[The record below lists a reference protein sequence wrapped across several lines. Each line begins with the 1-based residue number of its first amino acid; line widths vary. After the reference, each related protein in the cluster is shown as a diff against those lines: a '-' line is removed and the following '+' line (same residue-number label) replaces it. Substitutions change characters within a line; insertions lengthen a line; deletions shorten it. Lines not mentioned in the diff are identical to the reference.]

1 MSTIIK
7 GYNGINNNVV
17 LLKGAP
23 ERVLEKCSKV
33 MNNKGNVS
41 DLDRN
46 GNQKLVSQMKQ
57 VASEGLRVLG
67 IAIAL
72 DGGNMKDIT
81 AENASQKLANTDEYK
96 QKEGNCAFVGYVCIK
111 DPVRHEVKQAIVECK
126 TAGINVIMITGDQKE
141 TAIAVAK
148 ELAIIP
154 ENADVDKLCFTGA
167 EFEALSAK

>member
-46 GNQKLVSQMKQ
+46 GN
-57 VASEGLRVLG
+57 
-67 IAIAL
+67 
-72 DGGNMKDIT
+72 
-81 AENASQKLANTDEYK
+81 
-96 QKEGNCAFVGYVCIK
+96 
-111 DPVRHEVKQAIVECK
+111 
-126 TAGINVIMITGDQKE
+126 
-141 TAIAVAK
+141 
-148 ELAIIP
+148 
-154 ENADVDKLCFTGA
+154 
-167 EFEALSAK
+167 

>member
-7 GYNGINNNVV
+7 GYNGISNNVV

-81 AENASQKLANTDEYK
+81 AENAS
-96 QKEGNCAFVGYVCIK
+96 
-111 DPVRHEVKQAIVECK
+111 
-126 TAGINVIMITGDQKE
+126 
-141 TAIAVAK
+141 
-148 ELAIIP
+148 
-154 ENADVDKLCFTGA
+154 
-167 EFEALSAK
+167 